1 VVEAMV
7 VDLAEAMVAAVVKG
21 NKNQRKRA
29 KITIK
34 SSESRETQPKK
45 KLRKSLKRWQ
55 SNTIQIKM
63 QMIQK
68 EPKRNFR
75 K

>member
-1 VVEAMV
+1 MAVDLVEAMV
-7 VDLAEAMVAAVVKG
+7 AVVKG
-21 NKNQRKRA
+21 NKNQRKRE

-34 SSESRETQPKK
+34 SLALRETQPKK

-55 SNTIQIKM
+55 SNTILIKM
-63 QMIQK
+63 QMIPK